1 MTRPRNTGYAN
12 WHWLRGNQTTSG
24 KFRRAL
30 VRTAQCLSCVAA
42 TKQTMPD
49 VCLQCGDVL
58 REYIRVP
65 HYNEHKDI
73 VSLSLFCTD
82 CWASWQNSRENLDGT
97 NEMGVQGMTC
107 PDCQRVLSAADHV
120 YMRAA
125 PVLYPVQIQ
134 FAPEQPPRTFLVT
147 TDTQVQ
153 KFKHM
158 IALVLSSTDFDLVMD
173 DVVVDRVYLG
183 AHADSLIQVVPPR
196 RWELHLSLGHDAQW
210 VLTVS
215 PTLLLS
221 ELRQTIALYTDIP
234 ATDQSIQHGA
244 HTLQSD
250 DGSLQS
256 YGLHDGVELV
266 VTRVRWMGLEMT

>member
-1 MTRPRNTGYAN
+1 MCDRHETNDA
-12 WHWLRGNQTTSG
+12 
-24 KFRRAL
+24 
-30 VRTAQCLSCVAA
+30 
-42 TKQTMPD
+42 
-49 VCLQCGDVL
+49 CLQCGDVL

-65 HYNEHKDI
+65 HYNEHKDV

-153 KFKHM
+153 KLKHM
-158 IALVLSSTDFDLVMD
+158 IVLALSSTDFDLVMD
-173 DVVVDRVYLG
+173 DVVVDRDPSG
-183 AHADSLIQVVPPR
+183 ATQTVGAPP
-196 RWELHLSLGHDAQW
+196 LSLGHDAQW

-234 ATDQSIQHGA
+234 ATDQSIQHGE
-244 HTLQSD
+244 HTLQND

-256 YGLHDGVELV
+256 CGLHDGVELV
-266 VTRVRWMGLEMT
+266 VTRVRRIELADILEMLVRQ